1 MSKRAKTFTKKDI
14 VKKTAKQLNVN
25 MHEIEDVVNGVFQSL
40 REILTLDER
49 ELRIEVRN
57 FGVFEVKQT
66 KAKPKARN
74 PRTNEIV
81 FVPPRRK
88 THFKPGVLI
97 KEALK
102 KPVETLD

>member
-14 VKKTAKQLNVN
+14 VKQTAKELNVN
-25 MHEIEDVVNGVFQSL
+25 MHEIEDVVNGVFNSI
-40 REILTLDER
+40 RDILTRDER
-49 ELRIEVRN
+49 ELRIEIRN

-88 THFKPGVLI
+88 THFKPGIII

-102 KPVETLD
+102 KPIEDLA

>member
-14 VKKTAKQLNVN
+14 VKQTANDLNVN
-25 MHEIEDVVNGVFQSL
+25 MHEIEDVVNGVFKSI
-40 REILTLDER
+40 RDILTRDER
-49 ELRIEVRN
+49 ELRIEIRN

-88 THFKPGVLI
+88 THFKPGIII

-102 KPVETLD
+102 KPIEDLA

>member
-1 MSKRAKTFTKKDI
+1 MSKRAITYTKKDI
-14 VKKTAKQLNVN
+14 VKHTAKQLNVN
-25 MHEIEDVVNGVFQSL
+25 MHDIEEVVNGVFTSL
-40 REILTLDER
+40 REILTQDER
-49 ELRIEVRN
+49 ELRIEIRN

-74 PRTNEIV
+74 PRTNEVV

-97 KEALK
+97 KDALK
-102 KPVETLD
+102 KPIETLE